1 MMDLNKHIVTNDDS
15 KPFHSNGYAR
25 VANGN
30 RLGASAK
37 VSFNQR
43 QQINC
48 NRQIIGGYSRSTTGS
63 AYGVLRAKSVVKDAT
78 NRTGIRQRSSLQQ
91 RNNIGARPRHFSE
104 PSPQSYNPYA

>member
-1 MMDLNKHIVTNDDS
+1 MDLNKHIVTNDNN

-25 VANGN
+25 VANGD

-43 QQINC
+43 QQIDY
-48 NRQIIGGYSRSTTGS
+48 NRKIIGGYCRSTTGS
-63 AYGVLRAKSVVKDAT
+63 AYGVLRAKPVVENVT

-91 RNNIGARPRHFSE
+91 HNSIGARSQHFSDS
-104 PSPQSYNPYA
+104 SPQSYNPYA